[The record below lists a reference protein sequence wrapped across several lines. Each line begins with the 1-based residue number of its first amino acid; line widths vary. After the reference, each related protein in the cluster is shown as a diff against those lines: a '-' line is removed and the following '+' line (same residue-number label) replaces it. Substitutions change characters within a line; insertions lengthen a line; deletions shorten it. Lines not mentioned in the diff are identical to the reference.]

1 VQIDCWVTPNS
12 SGVSSNGDGVRIAAD
27 IGTSTQTLS
36 LSDLLTTT
44 APTDQLDLVCS
55 LSQQGNP
62 GGQAKVTHASII
74 ATGITNA
81 TTAITH
87 G

>member
-1 VQIDCWVTPNS
+1 
-12 SGVSSNGDGVRIAAD
+12 
-27 IGTSTQTLS
+27 
-36 LSDLLTTT
+36 LSDLLTIT

-55 LSQQGNP
+55 LSQEGNP